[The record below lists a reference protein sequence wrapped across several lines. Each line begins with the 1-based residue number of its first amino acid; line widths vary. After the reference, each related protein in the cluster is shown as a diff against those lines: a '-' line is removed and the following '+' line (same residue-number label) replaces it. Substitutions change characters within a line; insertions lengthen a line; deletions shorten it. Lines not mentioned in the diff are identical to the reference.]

1 MFGNEVAEIMNSK
14 QLVTIMS
21 ASLIIIGVV
30 LLFTWSSPVAFFISV
45 GMIVFGIILF
55 LLYITFSVAG
65 WADKLVSGE
74 KTEITFSYDPNE
86 EDAEDDE
93 EKE

>member
-30 LLFTWSSPVAFFISV
+30 LLFTWSSPVTFFISV

-65 WADKLVSGE
+65 WADTLLSGNR
-74 KTEITFSYDPNE
+74 TEISF
-86 EDAEDDE
+86 
-93 EKE
+93 